1 MDQKHQSECEPT
13 EVTEREQTA
22 QLQELDEARLDQ
34 IYGGVGSGAG
44 FDDANSGGAG

>member
-34 IYGGVGSGAG
+34 ICGGTT